1 MYHLSE
7 HLSHHPAS
15 TTPKVSSNARGQ
27 GSTASSH
34 ESSSTPASSRRGS
47 RADDLP
53 PFQSTV
59 LNFIKCIQSALS
71 LFGLF
76 DVADEERDG
85 LLCDKTVEG
94 IRACVNEVAQLV
106 DLEVCRA
113 NHTYIRKRT
122 AYLHDPHSLAKEC

>member
-1 MYHLSE
+1 MYHLSD

-15 TTPKVSSNARGQ
+15 MTPKIPPYNARGQ
-27 GSTASSH
+27 GSTASSQ
-34 ESSSTPASSRRGS
+34 EGSSTPASSRRGS
-47 RADDLP
+47 RSDDP
-53 PFQSTV
+53 PSFQMTV

-94 IRACVNEVAQLV
+94 IRACVNEISQMV
-106 DLEVCRA
+106 DLEVRRA
-113 NHTYIRKRT
+113 DAFMHWK
-122 AYLHDPHSLAKEC
+122 AG